1 MTGRLDVLAAA
12 VVKNYLERGRT
23 AALAE
28 SCTGGMIASA
38 VTDIAGAS
46 EIFLG
51 SAVTY
56 ANSAKENILG
66 VSPETLAS
74 DGAVSEKCAKEMAE
88 GARRIFG
95 ADTAVS
101 VTGIAGPGGGSPQKP
116 VGTVWFG
123 YSSEKE
129 ACAFCKIFEGDR
141 DEVRR
146 QTAELAL
153 ITLLEKLDSG
163 TPQKEGRE

>member
-74 DGAVSEKCAKEMAE
+74 
-88 GARRIFG
+88 
-95 ADTAVS
+95 
-101 VTGIAGPGGGSPQKP
+101 
-116 VGTVWFG
+116 
-123 YSSEKE
+123 
-129 ACAFCKIFEGDR
+129 
-141 DEVRR
+141 
-146 QTAELAL
+146 
-153 ITLLEKLDSG
+153 
-163 TPQKEGRE
+163 